1 MWDGVKNGFKKARS
15 RAGSLG
21 GRSNA
26 SASSKKDSEELW
38 GVKIGAARYE
48 FERCILDLEVMA
60 RSVVAKEQTE
70 AAVEAAEVAK
80 THLGAAVTRFYANA
94 PAAEQERQEREEPE
108 THREMYDRLCV
119 RFTDAARPHTARA
132 PPLQASCVFSPLN
145 MTAAHLTC
153 ASIEMLNPDIP
164 GFTDPSQSQAGH
176 SRTNSLASSHRTLGD
191 DGAATPRNESS
202 AATAN
207 EPYGGGGTP
216 RGGGLEGS
224 VPRFEFCVDLPP
236 MVEPSEAGATSV
248 NGSERGR
255 GGGGPQSARSNGG
268 KGGGGGGAYQAL
280 PPPPVEMAD
289 KAVKVQEGT
298 TKSLQRSEA
307 LVASMN
313 TEATEINRELAK
325 QAEAEEMILEDLHL
339 LQKQVTTARSEMMG
353 LLRRV

>member
-1 MWDGVKNGFKKARS
+1 MWDGVKNGLKKARS
-15 RAGSLG
+15 RASSIG

-38 GVKIGAARYE
+38 GVKIAAAKYE
-48 FERCILDLEVMA
+48 FERHILDLEVMA

-80 THLGAAVTRFYANA
+80 THLGAAVARFYANA

-132 PPLQASCVFSPLN
+132 APLQASCVFSPLN

-153 ASIEMLNPDIP
+153 ASLVMLNPDIP
-164 GFTDPSQSQAGH
+164 GGTDASQSQAGI
-176 SRTNSLASSHRTLGD
+176 SRTNSVASSHRTIGD
-191 DGAATPRNESS
+191 DGAATPHNESS

-216 RGGGLEGS
+216 RGGALEGT

-236 MVEPSEAGATSV
+236 MVEPSEAGATSL
-248 NGSERGR
+248 NGSEGR
-255 GGGGPQSARSNGG
+255 GGGGGGLQSARSNGKG
-268 KGGGGGGAYQAL
+268 GGGGGGGAYQAL
-280 PPPPVEMAD
+280 PPP
-289 KAVKVQEGT
+289 
-298 TKSLQRSEA
+298 
-307 LVASMN
+307 
-313 TEATEINRELAK
+313 
-325 QAEAEEMILEDLHL
+325 
-339 LQKQVTTARSEMMG
+339 
-353 LLRRV
+353 